1 MSASLLLNSCLIQ
14 LSSPDS
20 FYVFDQSISQSS
32 IPKRISESEASKVD
46 LLQGIVHPRA
56 STDTPVVELSSEK
69 SGIKLSFSSNRESPY
84 RSWVRHVKIY

>member
-1 MSASLLLNSCLIQ
+1 MSASFLLNPCLIQ
-14 LSSPDS
+14 FSSPDS

-46 LLQGIVHPRA
+46 LLQDIVHPRA
-56 STDTPVVELSSEK
+56 STETPVVELSSEK

-84 RSWVRHVKIY
+84 RSWERHVKIY